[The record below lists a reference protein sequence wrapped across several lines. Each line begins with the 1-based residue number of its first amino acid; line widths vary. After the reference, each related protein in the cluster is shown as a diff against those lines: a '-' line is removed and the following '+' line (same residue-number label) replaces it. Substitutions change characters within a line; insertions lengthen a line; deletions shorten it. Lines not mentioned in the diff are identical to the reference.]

1 MARGLNRATI
11 IGFVEREP
19 EKRYTAAGQAV
30 VSCAVLACRHWTT
43 QGGDD
48 RESKEWFHV
57 VAWGALA
64 EAASE
69 RLKQGQRVYLE
80 GPLQTRSWQDE
91 AGQRHCRTE
100 VVATTLVPLDGHDE
114 VGASLLDEKDSDLPL
129 CLNRVLVIG
138 NLGRAPEMRYTPS
151 GQAVASFSLA
161 TTRSWNDPSGERHDA
176 TEWFNVV
183 AWGSLAEICH
193 QYLTKGRRVF
203 VEGELRTRGWEQP
216 NGARHYR
223 TELVLSEMIMLG
235 PRSPGNEADSA
246 STIETEELP
255 F

>member
-19 EKRYTAAGQAV
+19 EKRTTTAGQAV
-30 VSCAVLACRHWTT
+30 ISCAVLTCRRWTT
-43 QGGDD
+43 HGGED

-64 EAASE
+64 EAAGE
-69 RLKQGQRVYLE
+69 RLKRGQRVYIE

-91 AGQRHCRTE
+91 SGQRHCRTE
-100 VVATTLVPLDGHDE
+100 VVATTIVPMDGRDE
-114 VGASLLDEKDSDLPL
+114 AGAALPQQDSPELPL

-161 TTRSWNDPSGERHDA
+161 TTRSWTSAAGERREA
-176 TEWFNVV
+176 TEWFNAV
-183 AWGSLAEICH
+183 AWGNLAEICH

-203 VEGELRTRGWEQP
+203 VGGELRTRGWEQP
-216 NGARHYR
+216 DGARHYR
-223 TELVLSEMIMLG
+223 TELIVNEMIMLG
-235 PRSPGNEADSA
+235 PRSPGNGADSA
-246 STIETEELP
+246 PTIETDELP

>member
-19 EKRYTAAGQAV
+19 EKRYTASGQAV
-30 VSCAVLACRHWTT
+30 VSFAVLAYRQWTT

-69 RLKQGQRVYLE
+69 RVHQGQRVYIE
-80 GPLQTRSWQDE
+80 GPLQTRSWQDDG
-91 AGQRHCRTE
+91 GQRHCRTE
-100 VVATTLVPLDGHDE
+100 VVAMTVVPLDGRDE
-114 VGASLLDEKDSDLPL
+114 AGSCLPEDREPELPL

-161 TTRSWNDPSGERHDA
+161 TTRSWNNASGERRDA

-216 NGARHYR
+216 DGARHYR
-223 TELVLSEMIMLG
+223 TELVVSEMIMLG
-235 PRSPGNEADSA
+235 PRSPGNGADSA
-246 STIETEELP
+246 LTIETEELP
-255 F
+255 Y